1 MTRQK
6 FLRTIRWVL
15 TAALVLACVLSY
27 HPSVIGSMSD
37 LTQTNLL
44 ARPILILSILCFVL
58 TLRRNVLHNRVIRTF
73 MVVYAIVAF
82 ELLCFAAF
90 DLFIETR
97 TVPETR
103 TLLIPLVALVVG
115 YNIDLTRRQ
124 LTLLFVLYLSA
135 TLVVGYLQVA
145 VNVGGFVIED
155 QLLAAG
161 KNTLGPMIACGV
173 AIALILLRNTQSWV
187 LRALLIASVVLS
199 IALVATIRA
208 RTALLCCG
216 LVLMAYWYIIYRRSH
231 RELRLVLLVA
241 LLLVGMMIKYT
252 ATGSF
257 ITEGVDGYLID
268 SFTQNHDSSNGG
280 LTAYR
285 VQLNIEALE
294 IISDSP
300 FWGRLTHP
308 VDQGWVHNY
317 VLGKLSAYGIV
328 GAFALM
334 YLYFTILFNALRNA
348 MRLDFTNLYTIG
360 FFIVLIP
367 FFISL
372 AEPTFPY
379 EPGTAVFFVFLLYG
393 MGLKFVDCPQP
404 AAPELRLPPVS
415 RRIDLSTGIQ
425 H

>member
-1 MTRQK
+1 MNK
-6 FLRTIRWVL
+6 FKYLRTIRWVL

-27 HPSVIGSMSD
+27 HPIVIGSMDD

-44 ARPILILSILCFVL
+44 ARPILVLSILCFVF
-58 TLRRNVLHNRVIRTF
+58 TLKRNVLNNRVIRTF

-82 ELLCFAAF
+82 ELLCFGAF

-115 YNIDLTRRQ
+115 YNIDLSRTQ
-124 LTLLFVLYLSA
+124 LVMLFVLYLVA
-135 TLVVGYLQVA
+135 TLFVGYLQVA
-145 VNVGGFVIED
+145 MNVGGFVIED

-161 KNTLGPMIACGV
+161 KNTLGPMISCGV
-173 AIALILLRNTQSWV
+173 AIALILLRNTKSWV
-187 LRALLIASVVLS
+187 FRALLIGSVVLS
-199 IALVATIRA
+199 FALVATIRA

-216 LVLMAYWYIIYRRSH
+216 LVLMAYWYIIYRRTH
-231 RELRLVLLVA
+231 RELRFMLLMVT
-241 LLLVGMMIKYT
+241 LLGVMMIKYT

-257 ITEGVDGYLID
+257 ITEGIDSYLIN
-268 SFTQNHDSSNGG
+268 SFMQNHDSSNGG

-285 VQLNIEALE
+285 VQLNLEALE

-334 YLYFTILFNALRNA
+334 YLYFTILFNAIRNA
-348 MRLDFTNLYTIG
+348 MRLDFTNLYTMG

-379 EPGTAVFFVFLLYG
+379 EPGTAVFFIYLLYG
-393 MGLKFVDCPQP
+393 MGLKFVDRSQP
-404 AAPELRLPPVS
+404 EDSGVRLPRMKERDVL
-415 RRIDLSTGIQ
+415 LSEIKY
-425 H
+425 